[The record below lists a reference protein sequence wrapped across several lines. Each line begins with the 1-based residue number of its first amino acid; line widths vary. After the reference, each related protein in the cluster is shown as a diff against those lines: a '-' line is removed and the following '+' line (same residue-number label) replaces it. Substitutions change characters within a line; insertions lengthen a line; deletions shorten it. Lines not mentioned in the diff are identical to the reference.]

1 MPHTASP
8 QGLVYLHTDDA
19 PLRQA
24 LRLTKTAE
32 EVWSETDA
40 WKPRWDAI
48 VLAAK
53 QENIANG
60 EAVSSVVPDD
70 AASAAVRDAA
80 SAARHLEESVRGGIL
95 HLLEKKTL
103 PWYRAC
109 AYRAV
114 RTYISLAA
122 EPQLATVLKSNIMNS
137 PLKDIKGVHNRKC
150 VVFLF
155 DATTIGEAPHHAA
168 WRFPTLDAG
177 RVRKLVSSALGAR
190 NGGADTCVPIDG
202 DVFLLFDG
210 GRSSETTLMA
220 PFKIGISDADT
231 MVVSRKKAVDIDIRP
246 ITLAI
251 LENSVLARRVRHR
264 GDFDLN
270 QTPKMYVV
278 TTKGLKVPQKT
289 YPEYPNCTP
298 KGDLIMPIQLPLHS
312 DPTAFTVS
320 PHDKAEIWGQFR
332 ATATVVT
339 PAAASAAATTEASE
353 KEPVCFHGMSKTFY
367 NSVFDAFS
375 VAGVCDLS
383 VGGGAAAEAALGR
396 KLPYYGICP
405 TDHHAK
411 AAFDWLASRT
421 LAMMADPS
429 SSFYDVEYAKLRVPV
444 TTSSPAPQKIEPERK
459 PRAEKNRTEKNPEDS
474 LIMPGPLSLATVGC
488 VCVLFRCLFA
498 CVLQGEGDEARAV
511 FLVERRFVRLNRTR
525 R

>member
-1 MPHTASP
+1 M
-8 QGLVYLHTDDA
+8 
-19 PLRQA
+19 
-24 LRLTKTAE
+24 
-32 EVWSETDA
+32 
-40 WKPRWDAI
+40 
-48 VLAAK
+48 
-53 QENIANG
+53 
-60 EAVSSVVPDD
+60 
-70 AASAAVRDAA
+70 
-80 SAARHLEESVRGGIL
+80 RGGIL
-95 HLLEKKTL
+95 HVLEAKTL

-122 EPQLATVLKSNIMNS
+122 EPQLASVLKSNIMNS

-155 DATTIGEAPHHAA
+155 DATTVGEAPHHAA
-168 WRFPTLDAG
+168 WRFPPLNEG

-210 GRSSETTLMA
+210 GRSSETALMT
-220 PFKIGISDADT
+220 PFRIGITDADT
-231 MVVSRKKAVDIDIRP
+231 MVGSRKKAVDIDIRP

-320 PHDKAEIWGQFR
+320 PQDKAEILGPFR
-332 ATATVVT
+332 TTATT
-339 PAAASAAATTEASE
+339 AAPTAAAAAAATTEASE

-383 VGGGAAAEAALGR
+383 VGGGAAAEAALAR

-459 PRAEKNRTEKNPEDS
+459 PRADKNRTEKNPEDS